1 MKSPFS
7 AWLGRLSILR
17 KFQLAAGLALL
28 AALLPALLYLRSAA
42 ATIEVS
48 RTELEGT
55 KPLADIVD
63 LITYLQQARAS
74 HALVL
79 AGEAGQQQALE
90 TAWTR
95 LAEIRALLQQ
105 DMADNGER
113 FDSSLQ
119 ALAALDGEQQALRE
133 AVGAGRLDAKASFE
147 QFTALIE
154 RYFSVLDLIHDASAY
169 TYSPFVDVYHLQN
182 LLAVTSPRVLE
193 LQGRLKVQAI
203 RYASAGNADAELR
216 GRLATLLEEEQAAM
230 AVNDREL
237 AKVLALRP
245 ELKPDFEATE
255 AAAETARAAFR
266 SALQAQLEGASPP
279 ADRAAYF
286 NRFADAI
293 AAQNALMD
301 QAYDDLRAMS
311 AANLADAKRGF
322 WLTLLGLSV
331 FFLSLGGVLWQLART
346 TTNSLGHA
354 VRVADRIARL
364 ELDNAIRAE
373 TADELG
379 DLLRALA
386 RMQEELADRLR
397 RERETAAENARVRS
411 ALDVATSGMMIAD
424 AEGRIVY
431 VNPAVMRVLTAAE
444 TAMRERLPNFRAKD
458 ILGSNFDVFHRDPAH
473 QRKLVS
479 GLKETHK
486 ASLSIGGMHFDLAA
500 TPIFSGEGERLGT
513 ALEWQDRTA
522 DTEFR
527 HQLRNIAQKAAAG
540 ILTERVQ
547 VRSGEERYQE
557 LARIFNSLMD
567 LTAKAIDEVQ
577 RTMAALARGDLT
589 VRSHAQL
596 MGSFGELNENA
607 NTTADAL
614 AKAIREVQQAVSAI
628 SDAAAEIASGNMDL
642 SKRTEQA
649 AASIE
654 ETAAAMEEMTASVRQ
669 SAEHALQAKQL
680 ASQAAGVATE
690 GGRTV
695 EEVVAMMREI
705 EESSRRMAD
714 ITTTIDGIAFQTNIL
729 ALNAAVEAA
738 RAGEQG
744 RGFAVVASEVRALA
758 QRSAQAAKEIAQ
770 LINESVAKISAGA
783 GVAQRAGE
791 TMQEIVG
798 ASRRV
803 AEIIGEIS
811 AAAAEQARGLNEV
824 NEAVTQMDQNTQANS
839 ALVEEMA
846 ASAQS
851 MSDQAQQLAEI
862 AARFVLPG
870 DESLD
875 ITGFPAMVKA
885 HQAWKSRLRAV
896 LDGTSTE
903 TLDPATVEKD
913 HVCALGQ
920 WLYGKG
926 ASTQH
931 LPAYGTLRERHAHFH
946 RCAAG
951 VLRAH
956 LAGRRDEAE
965 ALLEGPFAE
974 ASESTIAAISELRQ
988 AVQQRGG

>member
-1 MKSPFS
+1 M
-7 AWLGRLSILR
+7 
-17 KFQLAAGLALL
+17 
-28 AALLPALLYLRSAA
+28 
-42 ATIEVS
+42 
-48 RTELEGT
+48 
-55 KPLADIVD
+55 
-63 LITYLQQARAS
+63 
-74 HALVL
+74 
-79 AGEAGQQQALE
+79 
-90 TAWTR
+90 AWTR
-95 LAEIRALLQQ
+95 AAEVRALLQK
-105 DMADNGER
+105 DLADNGGR
-113 FDSSLQ
+113 FAASLQ
-119 ALAALDGEQQALRE
+119 ALAAIDGEQQALRE
-133 AVGAGRLDAKASFE
+133 AVGTGRLDAKASFE
-147 QFTALIE
+147 QFTALID
-154 RYFSVLDLIHDASAY
+154 RYFSVLDVIHDASAY
-169 TYSPFVDVYHLQN
+169 TYSPFADVYHLQN

-193 LQGRLKVQAI
+193 LQGRLQVHAI
-203 RYASAGNADAELR
+203 HYASAGNTDAELR
-216 GRLATLLEEEQAAM
+216 GRLAALLEEEQAAM
-230 AVNDREL
+230 AVNHREL

-245 ELKPDFEATE
+245 ELKSDFEAAE
-255 AAAETARAAFR
+255 AAAEAARAAFR

-286 NRFADAI
+286 NQFADAI
-293 AAQNALMD
+293 AAQKAFMD
-301 QAYDDLRAMS
+301 EVFDDLETMS
-311 AANLADAKRGF
+311 ASNLAGARRGF
-322 WLTLLGLSV
+322 WLAVLGLSV
-331 FFLSLGGVLWQLART
+331 FFLLLGGVLWQVART
-346 TTNSLGHA
+346 TIRAVDHA
-354 VRVADRIARL
+354 ARVADRIARL
-364 ELDNAIRAE
+364 ELDNAIKAE

-379 DLLRALA
+379 NLLRALA
-386 RMQEELADRLR
+386 HMQEELAERIR

-424 AEGRIVY
+424 ADGKIVY
-431 VNPAVMRVLTAAE
+431 VNPAVMKTLVAAE
-444 TAMRERLPNFRAKD
+444 SELRERLPNFRAKD
-458 ILGSNFDVFHRDPAH
+458 VLGSNFDVFHRDPAH
-473 QRKLVS
+473 QRRLVA
-479 GLKETHK
+479 GLTATHNARISVGRK
-486 ASLSIGGMHFDLAA
+486 HFHLAA
-500 TPIFSGEGERLGT
+500 TPIFDAQGERLGT

-522 DTEFR
+522 ETDFR
-527 HQLRNIAQKAAAG
+527 HQLRNVAQKAAAG
-540 ILTERVQ
+540 ILTARVEVQ
-547 VRSGEERYQE
+547 TDDERYQE

-567 LTAKAIDEVQ
+567 LTATAIGEVQ

-596 MGSFGELNENA
+596 MGSFGELNSNA
-607 NTTADAL
+607 NATADAL
-614 AKAIREVQQAVSAI
+614 AQAIREVQQAVGAI

-642 SKRTEQA
+642 SRRTEQA

-654 ETAAAMEEMTASVRQ
+654 ETAAAMEETTASVQQ

-680 ASQAAGVATE
+680 ASRAAGVATE

-744 RGFAVVASEVRALA
+744 RGFAVVAAEVRALA

-783 GVAQRAGE
+783 GVARRAGE

-798 ASRRV
+798 SSQRV
-803 AEIIGEIS
+803 ADIIGEIS

-824 NEAVTQMDQNTQANS
+824 NEAVTQMDQSTQANS

-862 AARFVLPG
+862 VARFVLPG
-870 DESLD
+870 DEGTD
-875 ITGFPAMVKA
+875 ISGFPAMVKA
-885 HQAWKSRLRAV
+885 HQAWKARLRSL
-896 LDGTSTE
+896 LDGRSE
-903 TLDPATVEKD
+903 ENLDPATVEKD

-931 LPAYGTLRERHAHFH
+931 LPAYGVLRERHAHFH

-951 VLRAH
+951 VVRAH
-956 LAGRRDEAE
+956 LAGRKAEAE
-965 ALLEGPFAE
+965 ALLEGQFAE
-974 ASESTIAAISELRQ
+974 ASETTIAAIGELRR
-988 AVQQRGG
+988 AVQGQ